1 MLKKLQRKSS
11 TIFHFVDGKRIEG
24 APPDVCGNL
33 SGVSGDLSGVR
44 GNLSGVSGD
53 LTDVSG
59 SLSGVSG
66 NLSGVSGNLSG
77 VSGDLD
83 ECKISDDDREKGIDI
98 EDLIEAINSPEVG
111 K

>member
-1 MLKKLQRKSS
+1 MFHGNPSGFMPSLKSLNGGPLTPPRRGNNQTPMLKKLQRKSS

-66 NLSGVSGNLSG
+66 NL
-77 VSGDLD
+77 
-83 ECKISDDDREKGIDI
+83 
-98 EDLIEAINSPEVG
+98 
-111 K
+111 

>member
-33 SGVSGDLSGVR
+33 SGVSGDL
-44 GNLSGVSGD
+44 D
-53 LTDVSG
+53 DC
-59 SLSGVSG
+59 
-66 NLSGVSGNLSG
+66 
-77 VSGDLD
+77 
-83 ECKISDDDREKGIDI
+83 EISDDDREKGIDI
-98 EDLIEAINSPEVG
+98 EDLIKAINSPEVG